1 MANSARAAPVSAV
14 VRATVGAAAAAA
26 GQAAVAGRAVAAA
39 AQALAVPQPALA
51 RGTGRRAISP
61 HGRPVP
67 SILFR
72 RVYLTVEPARQLLKG
87 CGLRAGAV
95 LAAHQVHD
103 VGAEGAVALELR
115 LVEELVG
122 GRLVREGVVRPLVVE
137 HVLRLLAVD
146 GGLDVDEHAVLRV
159 LVYAGVSDPPDGP
172 VAAAAASPLLA
183 GRVERLAEDGHL
195 LEVYGHAEVNANL
208 ADGVAEVFELV
219 VGVRRGIADDD
230 EAAAAQNHLVEREVL
245 EVAAVG

>member
-115 LVEELVG
+115 LA
-122 GRLVREGVVRPLVVE
+122 
-137 HVLRLLAVD
+137 AVD

-208 ADGVAEVFELV
+208 ADGVAEVFELA